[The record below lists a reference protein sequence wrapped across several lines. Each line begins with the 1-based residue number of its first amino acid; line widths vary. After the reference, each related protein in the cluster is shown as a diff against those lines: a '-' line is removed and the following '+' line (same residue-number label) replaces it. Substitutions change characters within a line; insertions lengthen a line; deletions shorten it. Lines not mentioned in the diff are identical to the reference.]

1 MNISWAMAN
10 DMLIWF
16 NMYMGVSENGVVYS
30 KVPKLDILNGE
41 NGDKSLEF
49 AGLGLDNRMSWT
61 NLFRF

>member
-1 MNISWAMAN
+1 
-10 DMLIWF
+10 
-16 NMYMGVSENGVVYS
+16 MYMGVSENGVVYS
-30 KVPKLDILNGE
+30 KVPKLDILSGE